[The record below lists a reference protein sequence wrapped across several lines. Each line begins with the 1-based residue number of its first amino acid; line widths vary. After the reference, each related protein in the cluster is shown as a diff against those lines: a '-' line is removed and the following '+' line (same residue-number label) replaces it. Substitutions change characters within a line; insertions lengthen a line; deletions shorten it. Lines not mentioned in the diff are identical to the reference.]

1 MSPYILVMTSRRPSR
16 SPSIVF
22 TAVLCVMLLAGRS
35 APAQDDLAKAF
46 AAADWPSAVRLARV
60 AVESRPGDPGAR
72 YNLACALS
80 RRGDAEAAIA
90 ALRASAERGFAFV
103 ATLLDD
109 TDLDAIRSHPS
120 YPAVLDLVRKNNVT
134 ALETFRKK
142 AVDAKVLLF
151 PPSGERSRPAPLVVA
166 LHGFGGN
173 AASFAPV
180 WRDVAEEAGA
190 FLAVPQAFDAAA
202 GGGFSWGV
210 VEQGEHLVL
219 RAIEMAR
226 REHPIDPKRVV
237 VTGFSQGGGMAF
249 TVALRHP
256 ELISGAIPIAGFYD
270 ERVTPLSGTIGAPLP
285 RFAIL
290 NGALDEEAGNNRKAA
305 RLLEAAGT
313 RVFLKIYDGLG
324 HDIPK
329 DRRAELSSALR
340 FVLGA
345 P

>member
-1 MSPYILVMTSRRPSR
+1 MPVMPPRSPSR
-16 SPSIVF
+16 SLSIASSV
-22 TAVLCVMLLAGRS
+22 TLCGVLLAGRP
-35 APAQDDLAKAF
+35 APAKDDLAKAF
-46 AAADWPSAVRLARV
+46 AAADWPRAVRLARV
-60 AVESRPGDPGAR
+60 AVESRPADPRAH

-80 RRGDAEAAIA
+80 RSGDTEGAIA
-90 ALRASAERGFAFV
+90 ALQAGAERGFAFV
-103 ATLLDD
+103 ATLLAD

-120 YPAVLDLVRKNNVT
+120 YPAVLDLVRKNNAA

-151 PPSGERSRPAPLVVA
+151 PPPGDRVRPAPLVVA

-173 AASFAPV
+173 AASFATV
-180 WRDVAEEAGA
+180 WRDVAGEAGA
-190 FLAVPQAFDAAA
+190 FLAVPQALDAAA

-219 RAIEMAR
+219 RAIEKAR
-226 REHPIDPKRVV
+226 GEYPIDPKRIVV
-237 VTGFSQGGGMAF
+237 AGFSQGGGTAF

-256 ELISGAIPIAGFYD
+256 ELVTGAIPIAGFYD
-270 ERVTPLSGTIGAPLP
+270 ERLTPLSGTIGAPLP

-305 RLLEAAGT
+305 RLLEAAGS
-313 RVFLKIYDGLG
+313 RVTLKIYDGLG

-329 DRRAELSSALR
+329 DRRTELSSALR
-340 FVLGA
+340 FVLAA